1 MIERKDDLLAEI
13 RQLGYGARIVDGRII
28 VKLDSQVS
36 VNIDEMQLRKLIGQL
51 TKNDKKGRAKE
62 STPAG
67 SRKASSKLVKR
78 AARIRARAEKQIV
91 TSAPASA
98 RSLETQTGSRP
109 VLRRAFV
116 TGLPCPGGLPS
127 LGKHR

>member
-28 VKLDSQVS
+28 VKLNSQVS
-36 VNIDEMQLRKLIGQL
+36 VNVRETQLRGLIDQL
-51 TKNDKKGRAKE
+51 KKKGNQGRANE
-62 STPAG
+62 STPAR
-67 SRKASSKLVKR
+67 SRKAFSKLAKR
-78 AARIRARAEKQIV
+78 AARIRARAVKQIV

-109 VLRRAFV
+109 VLRRAFA
-116 TGLPCPGGLPS
+116 TGQPCPGGLPS